1 LRGPAKV
8 GLPWV
13 KLSFK
18 EDSFFAHSGEVVS
31 ARSSYTTP
39 GIESVIEKHSWNFR
53 EVDEIDT
60 DFTRIPDVLTPKK
73 EIEIDMEELDTPQ
86 ELLVPDP

>member
-1 LRGPAKV
+1 M
-8 GLPWV
+8 
-13 KLSFK
+13 
-18 EDSFFAHSGEVVS
+18 
-31 ARSSYTTP
+31 
-39 GIESVIEKHSWNFR
+39 IEKHSWNFR